1 MPKDILM
8 KEQKWITQKSLADE
22 LKVSIQRVCN
32 WVARKNIKSK
42 EDRLTGRKLVDRNS
56 LSVRSYEIN

>member
-1 MPKDILM
+1 M